1 VVLELIKNAD
11 YVLIIRST
19 APPFRYPLASAQLLA
34 RQARVVEQTGA
45 QVEQQRRIRQVAAHP
60 LLVDVDSGSVQAIIM
75 IQQLFDANI
84 MLEDSGSHDFV
95 GTLCKLSLEMVSM
108 QSGVD
113 VGAGAGCFGC
123 GGDNIPCET
132 TGASRATS
140 LVTPGTKR
148 FSRRMVSEII
158 VHG

>member
-1 VVLELIKNAD
+1 
-11 YVLIIRST
+11 
-19 APPFRYPLASAQLLA
+19 
-34 RQARVVEQTGA
+34 
-45 QVEQQRRIRQVAAHP
+45 
-60 LLVDVDSGSVQAIIM
+60 VDVDSGSVQAIIM

-113 VGAGAGCFGC
+113 FGAGAGFL
-123 GGDNIPCET
+123 DAEVTIFHVRP
-132 TGASRATS
+132 RS
-140 LVTPGTKR
+140 LVSPGTER

-158 VHG
+158 VHGYWCVISTYLCLPQLREQSEHPNSGQATLTKGCRCAQYPTSRVPAI

>member
-1 VVLELIKNAD
+1 
-11 YVLIIRST
+11 
-19 APPFRYPLASAQLLA
+19 
-34 RQARVVEQTGA
+34 
-45 QVEQQRRIRQVAAHP
+45 
-60 LLVDVDSGSVQAIIM
+60 M

-95 GTLCKLSLEMVSM
+95 GALCKLSLEMVSM

-132 TGASRATS
+132 TGATS
-140 LVTPGTKR
+140 LLR
-148 FSRRMVSEII
+148 EQSE
-158 VHG
+158 HPNSGQAT